1 MNVGE
6 SPTHLQTI
14 IKNKRIMVKIIFE
27 VSEEFINESANPGN
41 AAAKMKESEGKHAM
55 KVLFDMI
62 GFDQLKKQV
71 ENGKKEFTVTPD
83 KLDEKSTELYNNEIG
98 EICLLAAFSET
109 DKENK
114 PSDEE

>member
-27 VSEEFINESANPGN
+27 VSEEFINESANPDN
-41 AAAKMKESEGKHAM
+41 ASAKMKESEGKRAM

-62 GFDQLKKQV
+62 GFGQLKKQV
-71 ENGKKEFTVTPD
+71 EKGKKEFTVTPD

-109 DKENK
+109 DKGDK